1 MIMSSDDKENSMM
14 DEAKKVV
21 VVGGGFA
28 GMTAALQLA
37 EQGTKVT
44 LVEKEAAI
52 GGFFPLLDN
61 TFPTNSCGV
70 CFLSPKQPAYCPFVE
85 CRLHENLEIRVSS
98 RPLALK
104 GETGD
109 FKMTLATTAQ
119 GVDQEKC
126 IDCGKCSE
134 VCPVSV
140 PYEFSEGLETRSA
153 IYKLY
158 PKMVNAGYRIDAEN
172 CTKCGACVEV
182 CPTQAID
189 LEAFAVS
196 ETEIDADAVLLTP
209 GFSLVESS
217 LKGEYGFGRY
227 PNVVSSRQLERMV
240 SFSGPS
246 RGKPVSPADG
256 STPQRI
262 AFIQCVGSR
271 DKSCGRGYCSSV
283 CCMYATKQ
291 AMFIRE
297 RSPETEVVIYYMDL
311 RGMGKG
317 YEKYFNRAKNES
329 GIEYRRSMVSTVKED
344 PKSKKLNLIYDSGSE
359 FLEDQVD
366 MVVLSLGFD
375 APTVDFATDIELE
388 LDDYGFCRTPEFA
401 PTFTSTPGLF
411 AAGAFNGPKD
421 IPETVLEASAAADA
435 VLVSLAAKDSNP
447 EVTADC
453 NCESDEIMPTAP
465 EEGEVWIEEPQI
477 GIFLCACAGTI
488 NAEIELE
495 NICADLKT
503 RPYVA
508 CAEVVDNTCT
518 PDGLSGLRKFIGE
531 HELNRIIIG
540 ACSVREME
548 RSLDDFAEKIG
559 FNRNAF
565 VVVNLRE
572 QCLFPHMGDPEVVN
586 SKAKV
591 LLSAGYAQVF
601 NNLPAPA
608 QSVTV
613 GDRALVVGGGAAG
626 LNASLSLAA
635 RGYQVTLVEKTE
647 QLGGRLREAHFTLEG
662 SRPAEL
668 VEKLTAA
675 VTENDRIEVLLQ
687 SEVSAHQGRVG
698 NYTTTVKSAVV
709 EDEEPEIIEHG
720 VLLLATGA
728 QEAATEEYLF
738 GQNEKV
744 IVQSELE
751 KRLAAADA
759 TLNELKEVVMIQ
771 CVGSREAG
779 KREYC
784 SRVCCTHALKNALR
798 LKEVSPE
805 TKITVLYRDLRAY
818 GLFED
823 YYLKAREQGII
834 FTPYEVEEKP
844 EVSASASGL
853 IISYF
858 DQILRRKLTL
868 NPDLLVLSVG
878 IEPRDVSDLARIMSL
893 PLDDYGFF
901 VEANSKAALV
911 DFVGEGRYHCGLASA
926 PMHIKEALIRSQAAA
941 SRAAT
946 VLARTE
952 IRAEKHMV
960 TVSTRLC
967 SGCGLCVEAC
977 PYNAREIS
985 LASMIA
991 EIHPELCHGCGSCA
1005 AVCPNGATQQI
1016 GFDKGQM
1023 MKVTQ
1028 ALI

>member
-1 MIMSSDDKENSMM
+1 MTSDNKANSIM
-14 DEAKKVV
+14 DEQKKVV

-37 EQGTKVT
+37 EQGAKVT

-85 CRLHENLEIRVSS
+85 CRLHENLEIKVNSKPVS
-98 RPLALK
+98 LTGAAGNFKLTLK
-104 GETGD
+104 TEI
-109 FKMTLATTAQ
+109 Q

-126 IDCGKCSE
+126 IDCGKCAE

-172 CTKCGACVEV
+172 CTKCGACVEA
-182 CPTQAID
+182 CPTAAID
-189 LEAFAVS
+189 IENFSVTES
-196 ETEIDADAVLLTP
+196 EIAAEAVLLTP
-209 GFSLVESS
+209 GFALVESR

-246 RGKPVSPADG
+246 QGKPVIPANG
-256 STPQRI
+256 GTPKRI

-271 DKSCGRGYCSSV
+271 DKSCGRSYCSSV

-317 YEKYFNRAKNES
+317 YEKYFNRAKNEA
-329 GIEYRRSMVSTVKED
+329 GIDYRRSMVSTVKED
-344 PKSKKLNLIYDSGSE
+344 PKTRKLNLIYDSGSE

-375 APTVDFATDIELE
+375 APTIDFAADIELE
-388 LDDYGFCRTPEFA
+388 LDDHGFCRTPEFT
-401 PTFTSTPGLF
+401 PTLTSKPGLF

-421 IPETVLEASAAADA
+421 IPETVLEATAAADA
-435 VLVSLAAKDSNP
+435 VMVSLSASEDGAANT
-447 EVTADC
+447 ET
-453 NCESDEIMPTAP
+453 ESTDDPAEMPAAP
-465 EEGEVWIEEPQI
+465 TEGEVWIEEPKI

-488 NAEIELE
+488 ADEIDLAD
-495 NICADLKT
+495 ICAEMKT
-503 RPYVA
+503 RAYVA

-518 PDGLSGLRKFIGE
+518 PEGLLGLRRFIGD

-548 RSLDDFAEKIG
+548 RAVDDFAEKIG

-565 VVVNLRE
+565 VITNLRE
-572 QCLFPHMGDPEVVN
+572 QCLFPHMGAPEVVN
-586 SKAKV
+586 SKARSLIK
-591 LLSAGYAQVF
+591 AGYAQVF
-601 NNLPAPA
+601 NNLPAP
-608 QSVTV
+608 SVAV
-613 GDRALVVGGGAAG
+613 SLNDRALIIGGGVAG
-626 LNASLSLAA
+626 LNAALSLAG
-635 RGYQVTLVEKTE
+635 RGYRVSLVEKADK
-647 QLGGRLREAHFTLEG
+647 LGGRLLESHFTLEG
-662 SRPAEL
+662 SEPKEL
-668 VEKLTAA
+668 VEKLVAE
-675 VTENDRIEVLLQ
+675 VTGNDKIEVHLQ
-687 SEVSAHQGRVG
+687 NEVTAHQGRVG
-698 NYTTTVKSAVV
+698 NYTTSIKSAADNA
-709 EDEEPEIIEHG
+709 ETLNIEHG
-720 VLLLATGA
+720 VLVLATGG
-728 QEAATEEYLF
+728 QEAATDEYLY
-738 GQNEKV
+738 GQDEKV
-744 IVQSELE
+744 IVQSTLE
-751 KRLAAADA
+751 ERLATAAETFND
-759 TLNELKEVVMIQ
+759 LKEVVMIQ

-798 LKEVSPE
+798 LKEQVPE
-805 TKITVLYRDLRAY
+805 IKITVLYRDIRAY

-823 YYLKAREQGII
+823 YYLKARESGIL
-834 FTPYEVEEKP
+834 FTPYEVDKKP
-844 EVSASASGL
+844 LVAAAGTALEL
-853 IISYF
+853 KYY
-858 DQILRRKLTL
+858 DQVLRRDVTL
-868 NPDLLVLSVG
+868 SPDLLVLSIGV
-878 IEPRDVSDLARIMSL
+878 EPRDVSGLAGILDL
-893 PLDDYGFF
+893 PLDEYGFF
-901 VEANSKAALV
+901 AEANSKAALV
-911 DFVGEGRYHCGLASA
+911 DFAGEGRYHCGLASA
-926 PMHIKEALIRSQAAA
+926 PLHIKETLIRSQAAA

-946 VLARTE
+946 VLSRKE
-952 IRAEKHMV
+952 IKAEKHMV
-960 TVSTRLC
+960 TVNTRLC

-977 PYNAREIS
+977 PYSAREINS
-985 LASMIA
+985 GSMIA

-1023 MKVTQ
+1023 MKVAQ
-1028 ALI
+1028 AVMG

>member
-1 MIMSSDDKENSMM
+1 MDKP
-14 DEAKKVV
+14 KKVV

-44 LVEKEAAI
+44 LVEKEVAI

-85 CRLHENLEIRVSS
+85 CRLHENLEIKVSS
-98 RPLALK
+98 RPVSLK
-104 GETGD
+104 GEAGD

-140 PYEFSEGLETRSA
+140 PYEFSEGLEERSA

-158 PKMVNAGYRIDAEN
+158 PKMVNAGYRIDSEN
-172 CTKCGACVEV
+172 CTKCGACVEI

-189 LEAFAVS
+189 IEDFAVS
-196 ETEIDADAVLLTP
+196 ETEIEADAVLLTP

-227 PNVVSSRQLERMV
+227 QNVVSSRQLERMV

-246 RGKPVSPADG
+246 QGKPLAPADG

-297 RSPETEVVIYYMDL
+297 RSPEIEVVIYYMDL

-317 YEKYFNRAKNES
+317 YEKYFNQAKNEF
-329 GIEYRRSMVSTVKED
+329 GVEYRRSMVSTVKED
-344 PKSKKLNLIYDSGSE
+344 PKSKKLNLIYDSGNE

-375 APTVDFATDIELE
+375 APTIDFATDIELE
-388 LDDYGFCRTPEFA
+388 LDDYGFCRTPEFT
-401 PTFTSTPGLF
+401 PTLTSKPGLF

-435 VLVSLAAKDSNP
+435 VLVSLAAADGAVETNTDCENDSA
-447 EVTADC
+447 EVL
-453 NCESDEIMPTAP
+453 PTAP
-465 EEGEVWIEEPQI
+465 EEGEVWIEEPKI

-488 NAEIELE
+488 AAEIDLE
-495 NICADLKT
+495 NICSDLKK

-508 CAEVVDNTCT
+508 CAEIVDNTCT
-518 PDGLSGLRKFIGE
+518 PDGLLGLRRFIGE

-540 ACSVREME
+540 ACSVRDME
-548 RSLDDFAEKIG
+548 RSLDDFADKIG

-565 VVVNLRE
+565 VITNLRE
-572 QCLFPHMGDPEVVN
+572 QCLFPHMGNPEVVN
-586 SKAKV
+586 SKAKA
-591 LLSAGYAQVF
+591 LLSASYVQVF
-601 NNLPAPA
+601 NNLPAPSL
-608 QSVTV
+608 SVSV
-613 GDRALVVGGGAAG
+613 GDRALVIGGGVAG

-635 RGYQVTLVEKTE
+635 RGYQVSLVEKADK
-647 QLGGRLREAHFTLEG
+647 LGGRLLDAHFTLEG
-662 SRPAEL
+662 SKPAEL
-668 VEKLTAA
+668 VEKLVAA
-675 VTENDRIEVLLQ
+675 VTENDKIEVLLQ
-687 SEVSAHQGRVG
+687 SEITAHHGRVG
-698 NYTTTVKSAVV
+698 NYSTTVKSASA
-709 EDEEPEIIEHG
+709 EGDEPKIIDHG
-720 VLLLATGA
+720 VLILATGA

-738 GQNEKV
+738 GQNENV

-751 KRLAAADA
+751 KRLAAVD
-759 TLNELKEVVMIQ
+759 TSLNELKEVVMIQ

-784 SRVCCTHALKNALR
+784 SRVCCTHALKNALC
-798 LKEVSPE
+798 LKELSPA
-805 TKITVLYRDLRAY
+805 TKITVLYRDIRAY

-823 YYLKAREQGII
+823 YYLKARELGVL
-834 FTPYEVEEKP
+834 FTPYEVDKKP
-844 EVSASASGL
+844 EVQANGAG
-853 IISYF
+853 IDVNYY
-858 DQILRRKLTL
+858 DQILRKDVTL

-878 IEPRDVSDLARIMSL
+878 IEPRDVSELAQIMAL
-893 PLDDYGFF
+893 PLDEYGFF
-901 VEANSKAALV
+901 AEANSKAALV

-946 VLARTE
+946 VLARKE
-952 IRAEKHMV
+952 IKAEKHMV

-977 PYNAREIS
+977 PYNAREIN

-1023 MKVTQ
+1023 MSVTQ
-1028 ALI
+1028 ALMR

>member
-1 MIMSSDDKENSMM
+1 MDKP
-14 DEAKKVV
+14 KKVV

-85 CRLHENLEIRVSS
+85 CRLHENLEIKVSS
-98 RPLALK
+98 RPVALK
-104 GETGD
+104 GETGN

-140 PYEFSEGLETRSA
+140 PYEFSEGLEERSA

-158 PKMVNAGYRIDAEN
+158 PKMVNAGYRIDSEN
-172 CTKCGACVEV
+172 CTKCGACVEA

-189 LEAFAVS
+189 IEAFAVS
-196 ETEIDADAVLLTP
+196 ETEIEADAVLLTP

-227 PNVVSSRQLERMV
+227 QNVVSSRQLERMV

-246 RGKPVSPADG
+246 HGKPVAPADG

-317 YEKYFNRAKNES
+317 YEKYFNQAKNEA
-329 GIEYRRSMVSTVKED
+329 GVEYRRSMVSTVKED
-344 PKSKKLNLIYDSGSE
+344 PKSKKLNLMYDSGSE
-359 FLEDQVD
+359 FLEDKVD

-375 APTVDFATDIELE
+375 APTIDFATDIDLE
-388 LDDYGFCRTPEFA
+388 LDDYGFCRTPEFM
-401 PTFTSTPGLF
+401 PTLTSTPGLF
-411 AAGAFNGPKD
+411 AAGAFIGPKD

-435 VLVSLAAKDSNP
+435 VLVALADGNLETGAS
-447 EVTADC
+447 
-453 NCESDEIMPTAP
+453 ESESAEAMPTAP
-465 EEGEVWIEEPQI
+465 EEGEVWIEEPKI
-477 GIFLCACAGTI
+477 GVFLCACAGTI
-488 NAEIELE
+488 AAEIDLK

-518 PDGLSGLRKFIGE
+518 SDGLLGLRRFIGE

-540 ACSVREME
+540 ACSVRDME

-565 VVVNLRE
+565 VVANLRE
-572 QCLFPHMGDPEVVN
+572 QCLFPHMGDPKVVN
-586 SKAKV
+586 SKAKA
-591 LLSAGYAQVF
+591 LLSASYAQVF
-601 NNLPAPA
+601 NNLPAPS
-608 QSVTV
+608 QTVSV

-635 RGYQVTLVEKTE
+635 RGYQVTLVEKAN
-647 QLGGRLREAHFTLEG
+647 QLGGRLLEAHFTLEG
-662 SRPAEL
+662 SKPVEL
-668 VEKLTAA
+668 VEKLVAA
-675 VTENDRIEVLLQ
+675 VTENDKIEVLLE
-687 SEVSAHQGRVG
+687 SKIIAHQGRVG
-698 NYTTTVKSAVV
+698 NYTTTVKSAA
-709 EDEEPEIIEHG
+709 DDAEPEIIEHG
-720 VLLLATGA
+720 VLILATGA
-728 QEAATEEYLF
+728 QEAATEEYLN
-738 GQNEKV
+738 GQNDNV

-751 KRLAAADA
+751 NRLAAADA
-759 TLNELKEVVMIQ
+759 GLTELKEVVMIQ
-771 CVGSREAG
+771 CVGSRESG

-798 LKEVSPE
+798 LKELSPA

-823 YYLKAREQGII
+823 FYLKAREQGIL
-834 FTPYEVEEKP
+834 FTPYEVGKKP
-844 EVSASASGL
+844 EVQANGAGIEL
-853 IISYF
+853 SYF
-858 DQILRRKLTL
+858 DQILRKDVTL

-878 IEPRDVSDLARIMSL
+878 VEPCDVSELAQIMSL
-893 PLDDYGFF
+893 PLDEYGFF
-901 VEANSKAALV
+901 AEANSKAALV

-952 IRAEKHMV
+952 IKAEKYMV
-960 TVSTRLC
+960 TVSNRLC

-977 PYNAREIS
+977 PYNAREIN

-1005 AVCPNGATQQI
+1005 AICPNGATQQI

-1028 ALI
+1028 AIMR

>member
-1 MIMSSDDKENSMM
+1 MSSDNKEKSLMDKP
-14 DEAKKVV
+14 KKVV

-85 CRLHENLEIRVSS
+85 CRLHENLEIKVNS
-98 RPLALK
+98 RPVTLK
-104 GETGD
+104 GETGN
-109 FKMTLATTAQ
+109 FQMTLATTSA

-126 IDCGKCSE
+126 IDCGKCSQ

-140 PYEFSEGLETRSA
+140 PYEFSEGLEERSA

-158 PKMVNAGYRIDAEN
+158 PKMVNAGYRIDSDN

-189 LEAFAVS
+189 IEDFAVS
-196 ETEIDADAVLLTP
+196 ETEIEADAVLLTP

-227 PNVVSSRQLERMV
+227 QNVVSSRQLERMV

-246 RGKPVSPADG
+246 QGKPVAPADG

-317 YEKYFNRAKNES
+317 YEKYFNQAKNES
-329 GIEYRRSMVSTVKED
+329 GVEYRRSMVSTVKED

-359 FLEDQVD
+359 FLQDRVD

-375 APTVDFATDIELE
+375 APTIDFATDIELE

-401 PTFTSTPGLF
+401 PTLTSKPGLF

-435 VLVSLAAKDSNP
+435 VLVSLSDDDSGAG
-447 EVTADC
+447 TADTGE
-453 NCESDEIMPTAP
+453 NDSSEQLPTAP
-465 EEGEVWIEEPQI
+465 EEGEVWIEEPKI

-488 NAEIELE
+488 AADIDLE
-495 NICADLKT
+495 NICSDLKT

-518 PDGLSGLRKFIGE
+518 PDGLLGLRRFIGE

-540 ACSVREME
+540 ACSVRDME

-565 VVVNLRE
+565 VVANLRE
-572 QCLFPHMGDPEVVN
+572 QCLFPHMGDSEVIN
-586 SKAKV
+586 SKAKA
-591 LLSAGYAQVF
+591 LLSASYAKVF
-601 NNLPAPA
+601 NNLPAPS
-608 QSVTV
+608 QSVSV
-613 GDRALVVGGGAAG
+613 GDRALVVGGGIAG
-626 LNASLSLAA
+626 LNATLSLAA
-635 RGYQVTLVEKTE
+635 RGYQVTLIEKADK
-647 QLGGRLREAHFTLEG
+647 LGGRLLEAHFTLEG
-662 SRPAEL
+662 SKPAEL
-668 VEKLTAA
+668 VEKLTSQI
-675 VTENDRIEVLLQ
+675 VDNGKIEVLL
-687 SEVSAHQGRVG
+687 EAEITAHQGRVG
-698 NYTTTVKSAVV
+698 NYTTTVKSAL
-709 EDEEPEIIEHG
+709 DEEENRVIEHG
-720 VLLLATGA
+720 VLILATGA
-728 QEAATEEYLF
+728 KEAATEEYLN

-751 KRLAAADA
+751 NRLAAADA
-759 TLNELKEVVMIQ
+759 GLTELKEVVMIQ
-771 CVGSREAG
+771 CVGSRESG

-798 LKEVSPE
+798 LKELSPA

-818 GLFED
+818 GLFEE
-823 YYLKAREQGII
+823 YYLQARELGIL
-834 FTPYEVEEKP
+834 FTPYEVDKKP
-844 EVSASASGL
+844 EVQANGAGVKL
-853 IISYF
+853 KYY
-858 DQILRRKLTL
+858 DHILRKDVTL

-878 IEPRDVSDLARIMSL
+878 VEPHDVSDLAQIMSL
-893 PLDDYGFF
+893 PLDEYGFF
-901 VEANSKAALV
+901 AEANSKAALV

-952 IRAEKHMV
+952 IKAEKYMV
-960 TVSTRLC
+960 TVSNRLC

-977 PYNAREIS
+977 PYNAREIN

-1016 GFDKGQM
+1016 GFDKAQM

-1028 ALI
+1028 AIMAS